1 MSEQIYSFRDPSFN
15 PHQAYYYTLL
25 IQVDAK
31 SFSYA
36 IVYDND
42 VLAWGANC
50 NLAELTNPQQL
61 AEELEATYKKVV
73 IGLSSSVFTLVPDVL
88 FSKDQV
94 ANYARLLDVKADE
107 RVLAQSL
114 DHQNHII
121 YKTDEKIIAAIQRFD
136 LQNVVY
142 LGKGWISA
150 AALNNP
156 GAEDLY
162 LHTENGKAEFLYFKN
177 DNIRF
182 YNKFDYET
190 EGDLGYYA
198 AFVCEELGLAPTD
211 VQLKISGTLKPDDKF
226 ITSLSRFFPNINLFN
241 PHLLNV
247 PAQID
252 PQQILTLAALSL
264 CASSEV
270 V

>member
-1 MSEQIYSFRDPSFN
+1 MSEQIYTFRDPSFN

-25 IQVDAK
+25 IQIDAK

-42 VLAWGANC
+42 LLAWGANC

-61 AEELEATYKKVV
+61 AEELEATYKRV
-73 IGLSSSVFTLVPDVL
+73 IVGLSSSIFTLVPDVL
-88 FSKDQV
+88 FGKDQI

-121 YKTDEKIIAAIQRFD
+121 YKVNEKIVSAVQRFD

-142 LGKGWISA
+142 LGKGWIA
-150 AALNNP
+150 AAMLNNP

-162 LHTENGKAEFLYFKN
+162 LHTENGKAEFLYFTNLIMKPRAIWAIMQPLFAKN
-177 DNIRF
+177 
-182 YNKFDYET
+182 
-190 EGDLGYYA
+190 
-198 AFVCEELGLAPTD
+198 
-211 VQLKISGTLKPDDKF
+211 
-226 ITSLSRFFPNINLFN
+226 
-241 PHLLNV
+241 
-247 PAQID
+247 
-252 PQQILTLAALSL
+252 
-264 CASSEV
+264 
-270 V
+270 